1 MIKVKKQDCLYYKT
15 SSQVLA
21 AMPVNIEHM
30 YMGKDK
36 FCGSIS
42 ITNDEKNIGNVQYG
56 VYEKSGIKYIRFE
69 GLSSHVEGKG
79 VGTKL
84 ISELIKL
91 SKEMGCE
98 GRLTAQ
104 ASPTSSYNNTAGE
117 SKRALTNMEFYYK
130 LGFRADDE
138 AKDNKIKS
146 YIDKGE
152 RVPLSLN
159 VFTEINLSKEAA
171 EKLEIKQKE
180 LEDAYETQQ
189 SALKTQNKVL
199 NKIQDNSCNN

>member
-1 MIKVKKQDCLYYKT
+1 MIEVKKQDCLYYKT

-21 AMPVNIEHM
+21 AMPVNIEHT
-30 YMGKDK
+30 YIGKDK
-36 FCGSIS
+36 LCGYI
-42 ITNDEKNIGNVQYG
+42 IIKNDEEDIGNVQYG
-56 VYEKSGIKYIRFE
+56 VYEKPGIKYIKFE

-98 GRLTAQ
+98 GQLTAQ
-104 ASPTSSYNNTAGE
+104 ASPSASYGE
-117 SKRALTNMEFYYK
+117 SKRPLTNMEFYYK

-138 AKDNKIKS
+138 AKDNEIKS

-152 RVPLSLN
+152 RVPLRLN
-159 VFTEINLSKEAA
+159 VFTNISLSKEAA

-180 LEDAYETQQ
+180 LEDAYKTQQ
-189 SALKTQNKVL
+189 SALKIQNKVL
-199 NKIQDNSCNN
+199 NKIQYNSCNR